1 MTLIRILSL
10 VGGLILAASIIWAMA
25 VWDGSFGEA
34 IAWLTSESWGVVSL
48 IDLYLGFF
56 FIAVFIWLLEPKK
69 WIALVFIIPLPVLGN
84 VWPAIWIAWRLAAVM
99 RNRTAETKTASEG

>member
-10 VGGLILAASIIWAMA
+10 LGGLILAASIVWAMG
-25 VWDGSFGEA
+25 VWEGSFGDA

-56 FIAVFIWLLEPKK
+56 FIAVFIWVLEPNKA
-69 WIALVFIIPLPVLGN
+69 IALAFIVPLPFIGN
-84 VWPAIWIAWRLAAVM
+84 VWPAVWIAWRLAHVLRARSDPAAV
-99 RNRTAETKTASEG
+99 TAD